1 MDRAILYTL
10 LTNLPQGDCVT
21 ELILEIIIKVVPGGG
36 EGVDESGVYT
46 LCYHIRIRLCVC
58 VYAGKV
64 CIAE

>member
-58 VYAGKV
+58 V
-64 CIAE
+64 CR